1 MFWLCFSK
9 RKRTNNADNN
19 ADNDRL
25 PIYLKLKEEGKTNLE
40 ILEYFLS
47 T

>member
-9 RKRTNNADNN
+9 RKRTNN

-25 PIYLKLKEEGKTNLE
+25 PIYLKLKEEGKTNLK